1 MLLKNLYAVSL
12 FVFASLAFA
21 EQAAYKI
28 ETVYEGLDLPWG
40 MTFVGDDKALITQKE
55 GSLVLLDLKTGVKQ
69 NVSGL
74 PSDIYTK
81 RQGGLL
87 DVKQASNGWLYFTY
101 VKSNKDGH
109 GATTLA
115 RAKLS
120 SDKLT
125 SWQDLLITD
134 SVTDTGRHFGSRIV
148 FADADTLFFGV
159 GDRAKRSPAQDLS
172 NHMGTLLRVDMQG
185 RAKDDNP
192 FVADKSIRAEIW
204 SYGHRNPQGLAI
216 DALGQLWEIEHGPRG
231 GDEINKITPKA
242 NYGWPV
248 ISFGKE
254 YSSDKAVGEAT
265 HKKGMEQPE
274 AYFVPSIAPSSLMIY
289 SGRAFPQWQGNFFA
303 GALALTHLNRLA
315 LNPDGKLVEQERLL
329 DDLQER
335 IRYVCEDRD
344 GLIYLLTDTGK
355 LMRISPQV

>member
-1 MLLKNLYAVSL
+1 VSLKSLYAASL
-12 FVFASLAFA
+12 FVFASLVFA
-21 EQAAYKI
+21 EKPAYKI
-28 ETVYEGLDLPWG
+28 ETISQGLDLPWG
-40 MTFVGDDKALITQKE
+40 MTFVEDGKALITQKE
-55 GSLVLLDLKTGVKQ
+55 GSLVLLDLQTGLKQ

-87 DVKQASNGWLYFTY
+87 DVKQANNGWLYFTY

-115 RAKLS
+115 RAKLNNN
-120 SDKLT
+120 KLE
-125 SWQDLLITD
+125 SWQDLLLTD
-134 SVTDTGRHFGSRIV
+134 SVTNTGRHFGSRIV
-148 FADADTLFFGV
+148 FGDDDTLFFGV
-159 GDRAKRSPAQDLS
+159 GDRAKRNPAQDLS

-185 RAKDDNP
+185 RAKVDNP
-192 FVADKSIRAEIW
+192 FVGDKSAKPEIW

-216 DALGQLWEIEHGPRG
+216 DDLGQLWEIEHGPRG
-231 GDEINKITPKA
+231 GDEINKITAKA

-254 YSSDKAVGEAT
+254 YSSEKAVGEAT
-265 HKKGMEQPE
+265 RKKGMVQPE

-315 LNPDGKLVEQERLL
+315 LNSDGKLVEQERLL
-329 DDLQER
+329 NDLQER
-335 IRYVCEDRD
+335 IRYVCEDRN
-344 GLIYLLTDTGK
+344 GLIYLLTDSGK
-355 LMRISPQV
+355 LMRLSPKS